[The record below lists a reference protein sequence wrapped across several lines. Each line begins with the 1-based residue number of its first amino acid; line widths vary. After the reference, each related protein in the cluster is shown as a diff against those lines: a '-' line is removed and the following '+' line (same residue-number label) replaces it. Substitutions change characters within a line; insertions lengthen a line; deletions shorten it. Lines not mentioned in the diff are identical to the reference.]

1 MSSQPLVS
9 NLPKASNLLTW
20 SLISLS
26 TISCCSRPDY
36 NIIIGFLILFIRGL
50 NAGEKKIIISRLQ
63 IQFLVISFIF
73 DILWIIKYNSV
84 WTHGEENS
92 DLWNSLSV
100 IHNLAFYLGILEFL
114 VKIPLCLFLYK
125 DFSESQGA
133 VKDLF
138 NFDYKP
144 SKAINI

>member
-1 MSSQPLVS
+1 MSSQPLV
-9 NLPKASNLLTW
+9 NNPPKISNLLTW
-20 SLISLS
+20 SLITLS

-50 NAGEKKIIISRLQ
+50 NACEKKIVVSRLQ
-63 IQFLVISFIF
+63 VQFLIISLIIDIF
-73 DILWIIKYNSV
+73 WVIKYNSV

-92 DLWNSLSV
+92 DLWNSLSF
-100 IHNLAFYLGILEFL
+100 IHNLAFYLGIFEFL
-114 VKIPLCLFLYK
+114 IKIPLCLFLYK

>member
-1 MSSQPLVS
+1 MSSQPLV
-9 NLPKASNLLTW
+9 NNPPKISNLLTW
-20 SLISLS
+20 SLITLS

-50 NAGEKKIIISRLQ
+50 NAGEKKIVVSRLQ
-63 IQFLVISFIF
+63 VQFLIISLIIDIFWVIKF
-73 DILWIIKYNSV
+73 NSV
-84 WTHGEENS
+84 WTHGEENT
-92 DLWNSLSV
+92 DLWNSLSF
-100 IHNLAFYLGILEFL
+100 IHNLAFYLGIFEFL
-114 VKIPLCLFLYK
+114 IKIPLCLFLYK